1 MPPPFQDG
9 LEAANLLIQPAFEL
23 TQACKYLD
31 CMESLPLGCNIGYKE
46 IVSVLSD
53 CITSSKVYRDSS
65 NDRLAVRMQSYFEVM
80 DVSEACHQTVFL
92 SWKFEKFGCATVALA
107 AVSLVLK
114 NSLSSFIK
122 ICEKLVS
129 NVQSSKKFLEKLC
142 SILNKYNLPLL
153 LFFASDVN
161 FSLEKNIVSL
171 KWLSAKR
178 KALKKNLFEKFDGKL
193 RHQQRRKKQEVPTL
207 TKY

>member
-1 MPPPFQDG
+1 MMPPPFQDG

-31 CMESLPLGCNIGYKE
+31 CTESLPLGCNIGYKE

-65 NDRLAVRMQSYFEVM
+65 NDHLAVRMQSYFEVM
-80 DVSEACHQTVFL
+80 DISEVCHQTVLL
-92 SWKFEKFGCATVALA
+92 SWKFGCTTIALA

-142 SILNKYNLPLL
+142 SILNKYNQPLL

-161 FSLEKNIVSL
+161 FSLEKDIVSL

-178 KALKKNLFEKFDGKL
+178 KALKKILF
-193 RHQQRRKKQEVPTL
+193 
-207 TKY
+207 